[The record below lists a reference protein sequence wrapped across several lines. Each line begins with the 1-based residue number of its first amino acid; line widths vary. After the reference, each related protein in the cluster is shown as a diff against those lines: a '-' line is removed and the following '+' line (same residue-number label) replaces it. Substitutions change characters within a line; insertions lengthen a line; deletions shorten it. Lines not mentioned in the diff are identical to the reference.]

1 MQSYTFPPIANKEE
15 FPMSSKNYLFTSES
29 VTEGH
34 PDKICDQVSDA
45 VLDNL
50 LAQDAKSRVAAET
63 IAAAGLVEVFGEIT
77 TKGYVDIQKI
87 VRGVIEDIGYT
98 KPEYLFDHRSV
109 GVLSSI
115 IPQSPDIAQGVDE
128 SSGREQGAGDQ
139 GIMFGFATEE
149 TPELMPLPITLAH
162 KIARR
167 LAVVRKDGTLP
178 YLRPDGKTQVTV
190 AHKDHKPARIDNVV
204 VAAQHDE
211 EVSLDKVQSDI
222 LEEVIKPAC
231 GEWFDSDTRATIN
244 GTGKFVLGGPAADSG
259 LTGRKI
265 IVDTYGGKGHHGGG
279 CFSGKDPSKVDRS
292 GSYMARY
299 VAKNIVAAG
308 LAKQCEVQISYAIG
322 VAKPLSIFIDTRRT
336 SAVPIEKIEEA
347 VSANFSFKPADIIA
361 KLDLLRPIY
370 RKTSAYGHFGREEAE
385 FSWEKTDMAEKLRSE
400 AGL

>member
-1 MQSYTFPPIANKEE
+1 
-15 FPMSSKNYLFTSES
+15 MSSKNYLFTSES

-34 PDKICDQVSDA
+34 PDKVCDQISDA
-45 VLDNL
+45 VLDDL

-63 IAAAGLVEVFGEIT
+63 AAASGLVVVFGEIT
-77 TKGYVDIQKI
+77 TKGYVDVQKV
-87 VRGVIEDIGYT
+87 VRETIREIGYS

-128 SSGREQGAGDQ
+128 SGEHEQGAGDQ
-139 GIMFGFATEE
+139 GIMFGFATKE

-162 KIARR
+162 KMARR
-167 LAVVRKDGTLP
+167 LAEVRKDGTLP

-204 VAAQHDE
+204 VAAQHDDS
-211 EVSLDKVQSDI
+211 VSLDKLKSDI
-222 LEEVIKPAC
+222 LEEVVKPAC
-231 GEWFDSDTRATIN
+231 GDWFDSDTQSTIN

-308 LAKQCEVQISYAIG
+308 LADQCEVQISYAIG
-322 VAKPLSIFIDTRRT
+322 VAKPLSVFIDTRGT
-336 SAVPIEKIEEA
+336 NKVPVEKIEEA
-347 VSANFSFKPADIIA
+347 VSAHFSFKPADIIK

-370 RKTSAYGHFGREEAE
+370 RRTAAYGHFGREDAD
-385 FSWEKTDMAEKLRSE
+385 FSWEKTDVAEKLRSE